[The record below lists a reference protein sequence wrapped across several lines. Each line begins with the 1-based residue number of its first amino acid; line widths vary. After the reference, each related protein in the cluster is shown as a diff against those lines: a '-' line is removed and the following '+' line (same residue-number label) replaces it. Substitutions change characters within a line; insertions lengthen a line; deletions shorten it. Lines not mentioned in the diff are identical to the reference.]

1 MRAESTSRRSGLRVR
16 SSWPGC
22 SRPNIA
28 TGRSDVFMVE
38 SAVSVESRS
47 SRFWVAVVHWSMR
60 GIRTHA
66 TLPGGAL
73 LPDRHLQGRGI
84 AAFLSRIVIF
94 KGTGEYQGGPMI
106 GSRIG
111 LPGLQLRRRG
121 TAATSVSPITERCTA
136 A

>member
-1 MRAESTSRRSGLRVR
+1 MPFYRIVTCRVEGSLHFYR
-16 SSWPGC
+16 DVLGQIVASDDGG
-22 SRPNIA
+22 RPVTTRQKLIDRPA
-28 TGRSDVFMVE
+28 DG
-38 SAVSVESRS
+38 
-47 SRFWVAVVHWSMR
+47 
-60 GIRTHA
+60 
-66 TLPGGAL
+66 TL
-73 LPDRHLQGRGI
+73 
-84 AAFLSRIVIF
+84 RIVIF